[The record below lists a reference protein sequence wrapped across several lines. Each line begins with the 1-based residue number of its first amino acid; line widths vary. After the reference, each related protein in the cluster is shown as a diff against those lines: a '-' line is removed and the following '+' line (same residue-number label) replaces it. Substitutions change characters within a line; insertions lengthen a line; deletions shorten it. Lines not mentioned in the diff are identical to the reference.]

1 MHRLDGKNIYLMGFM
16 ASGKTR
22 IGTELARLFGWT
34 FCDTD
39 DIIEQ
44 QAGKSISLIFAED
57 GEVAFRAIERK
68 VVESISRKPHC
79 VVALGGGAVID
90 DKNWHR
96 IEKTGITVCLTAS
109 EETLFKRISRK
120 SHRPL
125 MLHKTPEQ
133 VRKKIHTMLEER
145 LPYYLRAQYIFENDD
160 DIPAQD
166 QALRIYEKLLEYL

>member
-1 MHRLDGKNIYLMGFM
+1 MNRLHGKNIYLMGFM

-22 IGTELARLFGWT
+22 IGTELAQLFGWT

-39 DIIEQ
+39 DMIEQ
-44 QAGKSISLIFAED
+44 KAGKSISRIFAED
-57 GEVAFRAIERK
+57 GEAAFRTIESK
-68 VVESISRKPHC
+68 VVESVSRTPHC
-79 VVALGGGAVID
+79 IVALGGGAVID

-96 IEKTGITVCLTAS
+96 IEKTGITICLTAS
-109 EETLFKRISRK
+109 EETLFRRISRK

-133 VRKKIHTMLEER
+133 VKKRIHTMLAER

-160 DIPAQD
+160 DVPVREQAQ
-166 QALRIYEKLLEYL
+166 RICEKLLENT